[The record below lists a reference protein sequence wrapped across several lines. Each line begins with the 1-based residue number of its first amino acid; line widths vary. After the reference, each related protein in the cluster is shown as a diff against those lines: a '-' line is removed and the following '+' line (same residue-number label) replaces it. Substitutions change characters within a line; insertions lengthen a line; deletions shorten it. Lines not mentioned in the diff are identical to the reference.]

1 MTIIAGMMYKQ
12 HALSRA
18 FPAMLSEELAA
29 LSADIA
35 VHGQREPGILFEG
48 ELIDGWHRQ
57 RACIMANVDF
67 VAVEYTGTDPVALV
81 MSRNAFRRHLTA
93 SQRAA
98 AVVACNQW
106 APTGKPAKGEPGSP
120 LQKTNAELAVE
131 AKTTER
137 TVQQAKV
144 AAKAGLGDAVRDGKM
159 SAKAAAKLATGKPE
173 KTPEKKAEPVD
184 LEGDLIE
191 EMDATIRAR
200 DAEIA
205 ALSASDTG
213 AELLAQIRLREHA
226 EKELGVE
233 RNKNARLI
241 KERDT
246 LAKWQ
251 SQIVNVLRCDSPKV
265 AMAEIVA
272 WRKLR

>member
-98 AVVACNQW
+98 AVVACHQW
-106 APTGKPAKGEPGSP
+106 MAVGRPENNSAPG
-120 LQKTNAELAVE
+120 AELTQTS
-131 AKTTER
+131 AKMAAQAGTGTR
-137 TVQQAKV
+137 TIEQAKV
-144 AAKAGLGDAVRDGKM
+144 AVKAGLGDAVRDGQM
-159 SAKAAAKLATGKPE
+159 SAKAAAKLATGKQI
-173 KTPEKKAEPVD
+173 
-184 LEGDLIE
+184 G
-191 EMDATIRAR
+191 RA
-200 DAEIA
+200 
-205 ALSASDTG
+205 
-213 AELLAQIRLREHA
+213 H
-226 EKELGVE
+226 V
-233 RNKNARLI
+233 
-241 KERDT
+241 
-246 LAKWQ
+246 
-251 SQIVNVLRCDSPKV
+251 
-265 AMAEIVA
+265 
-272 WRKLR
+272 